1 MNYYFNHITLYV
13 FIYPSETKIVILE
26 LAIVV
31 PLVTSKVYRLVIL
44 GDTVIYLFDTIGSP
58 FTSGSSLMVAVPLV
72 NSGVIEVELPLV
84 IL

>member
-13 FIYPSETKIVILE
+13 FIYPSETSIRILE
-26 LAIVV
+26 LLVV
-31 PLVTSKVYRLVIL
+31 VSLVTSKVYRVVIL

-58 FTSGSSLMVAVPLV
+58 FTSKSPLMVGVPLV
-72 NSGVIEVELPLV
+72 NCGIIEVESPLV